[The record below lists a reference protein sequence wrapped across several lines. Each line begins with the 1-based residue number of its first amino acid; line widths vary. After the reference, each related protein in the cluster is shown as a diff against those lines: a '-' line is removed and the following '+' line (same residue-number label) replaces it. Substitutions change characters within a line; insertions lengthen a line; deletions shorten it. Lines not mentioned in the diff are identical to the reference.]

1 MNLYH
6 FQLSGRIPDGSWTL
20 SQQCADDG
28 LAIAQA
34 ATLMRKSAIAQA
46 ATRMTVWAG
55 EFGPTARCV
64 AVYEISPSVEF
75 ERNAAIGSQHKSMRT
90 PR

>member
-34 ATLMRKSAIAQA
+34 AT
-46 ATRMTVWAG
+46 RMTVWAG
-55 EFGPTARCV
+55 EFGPSARCV

-75 ERNAAIGSQHKSMRT
+75 ERNAAIESQHKSMRT

>member
-1 MNLYH
+1 MNVYH
-6 FQLSGRIPDGSWTL
+6 FQLSGGIGDGSFTL

-34 ATLMRKSAIAQA
+34 ATLMRRSRIAQA
-46 ATRMTVWAG
+46 ATRMTVWRG
-55 EFGPTARCV
+55 EFGPKAECV

-75 ERNAAIGSQHKSMRT
+75 ERNAAIESQHKAMRT